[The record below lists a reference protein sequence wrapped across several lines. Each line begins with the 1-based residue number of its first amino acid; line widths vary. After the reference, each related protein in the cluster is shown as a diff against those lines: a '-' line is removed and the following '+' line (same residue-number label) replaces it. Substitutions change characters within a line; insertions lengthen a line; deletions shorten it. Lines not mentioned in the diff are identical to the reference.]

1 MPYGREYRLGG
12 RTRIRHDARTLTIR
26 GKDSP
31 DKKEHGR
38 YVKCWKCG
46 FICDTER
53 DDLGG
58 AQSRAGDGAEFYYD
72 NYPQS
77 TGSDRGVVATLSLY
91 EEGLNYGSGL
101 STGRILQ
108 EDGYLLLLE
117 DGSTALGMDQI
128 RDVDLGGDLTLA
140 SYSMRRGHRR
150 GMAICADGTADPV
163 KLTYASKVTGGCPF
177 CGTRNYRG
185 DFR

>member
-1 MPYGREYRLGG
+1 MSLGREYRLGG
-12 RTRIRHDARTLTIR
+12 RTRIRHDARTLLLR

-31 DKKEHGR
+31 GKKEHGR
-38 YVKCWKCG
+38 YVKCWNCG

-58 AQSRAGDGAEFYYD
+58 AQSRAGDGAEFYYAM
-72 NYPQS
+72 YPQS
-77 TGSDRGVVATLSLY
+77 SGSDRGVVATLSLF
-91 EEGLNYGSGL
+91 EEGMSGE
-101 STGRILQ
+101 S
-108 EDGYLLLLE
+108 
-117 DGSTALGMDQI
+117 
-128 RDVDLGGDLTLA
+128 LTLA

-150 GMAICADGTADPV
+150 GMLLGPDGSEVPIE
-163 KLTYASKVTGGCPF
+163 LTYVSKVTGGCSF